1 MEMEYRQLGN
11 TGFSVSA
18 VGVGGE
24 HLCTRD
30 YPTVETTV
38 GAAVERGVNIFDLF
52 MPEVEYRRKMGDALR
67 PYRKNVYLQGHIGA
81 VLQGGQYARS
91 RKVKEADTYVRDFLE
106 KYHTDYIDLG
116 MVHFVD
122 TQKDWDGVFESDFID
137 YALRLKEKGVIRK
150 LGVSCHMP
158 ATAIKLVET
167 GIFDLLLF
175 SINPAYDF
183 EPAEKTLDQL
193 IAAAPTQGQLSPERE
208 RLYQLCGARGV
219 GITVMKALAAGK
231 LLDPATTPFHRPLTV
246 TQCIHYALSKPGVA
260 SVLLGVQSV
269 AELEDALGYF
279 DASEEERD
287 FSFLAQEMQGSLSHR
302 CMYCNHCLPC
312 PQHIDVAAVHK
323 YLDLAEAGEG
333 LSVPATVAAHY
344 EALPV
349 TAGECIACGSC
360 EKNCPFGV
368 PVIENMARATRLFGK

>member
-1 MEMEYRQLGN
+1 M
-11 TGFSVSA
+11 
-18 VGVGGE
+18 
-24 HLCTRD
+24 
-30 YPTVETTV
+30 
-38 GAAVERGVNIFDLF
+38 
-52 MPEVEYRRKMGDALR
+52 
-67 PYRKNVYLQGHIGA
+67 
-81 VLQGGQYARS
+81 
-91 RKVKEADTYVRDFLE
+91 
-106 KYHTDYIDLG
+106 
-116 MVHFVD
+116 
-122 TQKDWDGVFESDFID
+122 
-137 YALRLKEKGVIRK
+137 
-150 LGVSCHMP
+150 
-158 ATAIKLVET
+158 
-167 GIFDLLLF
+167 
-175 SINPAYDF
+175 
-183 EPAEKTLDQL
+183 
-193 IAAAPTQGQLSPERE
+193 
-208 RLYQLCGARGV
+208 
-219 GITVMKALAAGK
+219 
-231 LLDPATTPFHRPLTV
+231 
-246 TQCIHYALSKPGVA
+246 
-260 SVLLGVQSV
+260 LLGVQSV